1 MTLLPKIIFKRNRL
15 TPAGKDDMDDDMEKD
30 IRKTLKDILEYI
42 GADVKYADYAQLRR
56 WLERLIKRNQGI

>member
-1 MTLLPKIIFKRNRL
+1 
-15 TPAGKDDMDDDMEKD
+15 MDDDMEKD